1 MDRVDPPVAGCAEL
15 TVVRHGQSTANA
27 AFARAEAAG
36 SAESGVT
43 GPDARIG
50 LSPLG
55 AAQAVALGHRFG
67 ALAADRRPQVVICS
81 PYRRA
86 RQTWRLAVDAA
97 RAVGGPDLPRG
108 SVDDRLRDR
117 VMGELELLTSA
128 AVAARF
134 PEEAARRAGTDEFH
148 YRPPGGESL
157 LDVATRLGS
166 LLGDVRRE
174 HAGARVLL
182 VAHDSVVLMLRHL
195 VEGLSLEELDR
206 VVRAGPVLNASVTR
220 WAVVAGRPVLAEYNT
235 VTHLP
240 GE

>member
-1 MDRVDPPVAGCAEL
+1 MPAEL

-27 AFARAEAAG
+27 AFARAEAVG
-36 SAESGVT
+36 STDSGVT

-67 ALAADRRPQVVICS
+67 ALAVDRRPQVVVCS

-97 RAVGGPDLPRG
+97 RAESGPELPSA

-134 PEEAARRAGTDEFH
+134 PVEAARRAALGEFH

-157 LDVATRLGS
+157 LDVAARVGS
-166 LLGDVRRE
+166 LFDDVRRD
-174 HAGARVLL
+174 HGGKRVLL

-195 VEGLSLEELDR
+195 VEGLSPEELKA
-206 VVRAGPVLNASVTR
+206 VVRAGPVRNASVTR
-220 WAVVAGRPVLAEYNT
+220 WARVAGRLVLAEYNT